1 VVRANTDLLPALAV
15 TYDLAASH
23 VVRLSAT
30 RTLSRPEYRELSPV
44 NYRDVLGGLTVFGNP
59 ALERALVQNF
69 DARWEWYPRPGEI
82 VSLGAFAKRFDRPI
96 EKVLVATTGANALS
110 FVNADA
116 AYNYGL
122 ELEVRKNLISVTP
135 VLAPFSVFANATL
148 MRSEIRPGNDSISS
162 LTSAERPMVGQAPY
176 VVNVG
181 LLYTSPGGVSGTLLY
196 NVVGRRIVEAGSF
209 PLPDTYEEARQVVDA
224 SLQAP
229 LGGRLTVKLDAKNLL
244 NAEYRVTQ
252 GSVIRHGYTAGRSFA
267 AGLSW
272 QP

>member
-1 VVRANTDLLPALAV
+1 VL
-15 TYDLAASH
+15 
-23 VVRLSAT
+23 RLSAT
-30 RTLSRPEYRELSPV
+30 QTLSRPEYREMSPV

-59 ALERALVQNF
+59 ALERALIQNL
-69 DARWEWYPRPGEI
+69 DARWEWYPNPGEI
-82 VSLGAFAKRFDRPI
+82 LSIGAFAKRFHRPI

-116 AYNYGL
+116 AYNYGF

-162 LTSAERPMVGQAPY
+162 LTSAERPMVGQSPY
-176 VVNVG
+176 IVNAGFVF
-181 LLYTSPGGVSGTLLY
+181 TSPGGVSATLLY
-196 NVVGRRIVEAGSF
+196 NVAGRRILEAGSF

-229 LGGRLTVKLDAKNLL
+229 LGGRLTFKLDAKNLL
-244 NAEYRVTQ
+244 DAEYRVTQ
-252 GSVIRHGYTAGRSFA
+252 GSVTRHGYTTGRSFA

>member
-1 VVRANTDLLPALAV
+1 
-15 TYDLAASH
+15 
-23 VVRLSAT
+23 
-30 RTLSRPEYRELSPV
+30 
-44 NYRDVLGGLTVFGNP
+44 
-59 ALERALVQNF
+59 
-69 DARWEWYPRPGEI
+69 
-82 VSLGAFAKRFDRPI
+82 VSLGAFAKRFERPI

-116 AYNYGL
+116 AYNYGI
-122 ELEVRKNLISVTP
+122 ELEVRKNLVSVTP

-176 VVNVG
+176 VVNAG
-181 LLYTSPGGVSGTLLY
+181 LLYTSPSGASATLLY

-209 PLPDTYEEARQVVDA
+209 PLPDTYEEARQVLDA

-229 LGGRLTVKLDAKNLL
+229 LGGRLTLKLDAKNLL
-244 NAEYRVTQ
+244 DAPYRVTQ
-252 GSVIRHGYTAGRSFA
+252 GSVIRHRYTAGRGFS